1 MKHVNLFYLMLS
13 LVVAQVTAAE
23 TIQGLL
29 DAGKLEARAV
39 VKTPAPHFQKAPVEI
54 VVEVGT
60 PDRFN
65 GSIRVRDFT
74 VPATLVRRMTKTA
87 FNETRRR
94 DGVSWDFQSWRFELH
109 AERSGPLRVPPLTTF
124 ISIKSETDGD
134 VKGELKLTVPPI
146 QIEVPPGTEALD
158 SWVAANE
165 FKVEESWEGVLEK
178 YQVGDAVTR
187 IRKFTIS
194 GSPAMA
200 IPASPRIEL
209 DGVQVYQA
217 PPLVDDKE
225 VGGKLQGIR
234 EERVVFTFKGGGAFT
249 IPEEQIHWLNLKT
262 KTVDKIDLPGR
273 DFEVSGPPVSSSAT
287 QTTSESKGDSK
298 GTFYTMLSVA
308 AAVVIWLGYLLFR
321 RMRWSIRFSPMRDRL
336 ESLRRQRRARAAFMH
351 AAEQQ
356 DSQRC
361 LELLYQQMSE
371 HAEWQLSTA
380 FANDPQK
387 QATSDAL
394 MAHAFGGGQP
404 PEVSEVQGLWV
415 LSKGQ
420 KLKQESANTL
430 QLNPGPYRP
439 KISPIKTNS

>member
-1 MKHVNLFYLMLS
+1 MKHANLFYLMLS
-13 LVVAQVTAAE
+13 LVVAQVVQTAQAE

-94 DGVSWDFQSWRFELH
+94 DGVSWNFQSWRFELH
-109 AERSGPLRVPPLTTF
+109 AERSGPLRVPDLATF
-124 ISIKSETDGD
+124 ISIESETDGD

-146 QIEVPPGTEALD
+146 QIEVPPGTEALA
-158 SWVAANE
+158 SWVAANQ
-165 FKVEESWEGVLEK
+165 FNVEESWEGTLDS
-178 YQVGDAVTR
+178 YQIGDAVTR

-209 DGVQVYQA
+209 DGVQVYHA

-225 VGGKLQGIR
+225 VGGKLQGVR
-234 EERVVFTFKGGGAFT
+234 EERVVYTFKGGGAFT
-249 IPEEQIHWLNLKT
+249 IPEEHTHWLNLKT
-262 KTVDKIDLPGR
+262 KAVEKIDFPGR
-273 DFEVSGPPVSSSAT
+273 SFEVSGPAASNAKLSDS
-287 QTTSESKGDSK
+287 SESKEGGK
-298 GTFYTMLSVA
+298 GVLYAGLAGGLFG
-308 AAVVIWLGYLLFR
+308 LGYLLY
-321 RMRWSIRFSPMRDRL
+321 RWMKKSTKLDQLRAWVG
-336 ESLRRQRRARAAFMH
+336 SLQRHHRSRRAFMQ

-356 DSQRC
+356 DSKRC
-361 LELLYQQMSE
+361 LELLYQHMSE
-371 HAEWQLSTA
+371 HDEWQLSTA
-380 FANDPQK
+380 CENDPQK
-387 QATSDAL
+387 RAASDVL

-404 PEVSEVQGLWV
+404 PVVGDVKGLWE
-415 LSKGQ
+415 LGKPPKSTR
-420 KLKQESANTL
+420 EHASAL
-430 QLNPGPYRP
+430 RLNHGPSR
-439 KISPIKTNS
+439 